1 MYQNINVTFEQ
12 HMIDTIYDELVIQ
25 YHMWTDQIQFWH
37 KLNPKYAYLRSKL
50 FEQTFCNYRSL
61 FRDYFD
67 CFYWMD
73 TNISEI
79 CEYYLIRTK
88 FMSDLVTSYIEDC
101 VYNGNDINP

>member
-1 MYQNINVTFEQ
+1 MYQNVNITPEQ

-25 YHMWTDQIQFWH
+25 YHMWMYSVQFWH
-37 KLNPKYAYLRSKL
+37 NVSPKYAFMRSMM
-50 FEQTFCNYRSL
+50 FQQTVCNYRSL

-79 CEYYLIRTK
+79 CEYYLNRTH
-88 FMSDLVTSYIEDC
+88 FMSNLVTSYIEDAVC
-101 VYNGNDINP
+101 NGNNINP